1 MGCSL
6 GCNMMF
12 RFGYEE
18 AYLDTTPVNVIVEAR
33 EIFPEEA

>member
-1 MGCSL
+1 MGCTL

-18 AYLDTTPVNVIVEAR
+18 AYLDDTPVIVIVEAK
-33 EIFPEEA
+33 EIHPDEV